1 MEPDQRGERVTVN
14 RDQSARGQAWEA
26 ADAARNDVQ
35 TAPQAWFHPV
45 VKVTSAISRA
55 RLWFDLAHIYHA
67 SKISADGEFFRLD
80 PNPDRR

>member
-1 MEPDQRGERVTVN
+1 MRPGKMSKWLLRLG
-14 RDQSARGQAWEA
+14 SI
-26 ADAARNDVQ
+26 
-35 TAPQAWFHPV
+35 V